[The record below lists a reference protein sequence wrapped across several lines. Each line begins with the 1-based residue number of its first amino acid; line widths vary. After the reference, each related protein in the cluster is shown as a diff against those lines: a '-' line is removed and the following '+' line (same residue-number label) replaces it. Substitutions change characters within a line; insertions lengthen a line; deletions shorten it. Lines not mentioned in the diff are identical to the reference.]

1 MPHLRILV
9 VKGMSEEARKA
20 ALDDG
25 FFVIELG
32 EKAMTENAQEIYSIV
47 HESLKKLFTGIVP
60 DKVMKTIKKLEKAT
74 EDLKSAMED
83 LRELI

>member
-1 MPHLRILV
+1 VPHLRILV

-32 EKAMTENAQEIYSIV
+32 KKAMTENAQEIYSIV

>member
-1 MPHLRILV
+1 VPHLRILV